1 MLSTKMNND
10 RAGGRCY
17 GFAWILRSWTSVTP
31 TFLFKNRFY
40 LQLSPHCPKINKKS
54 LWGVKK
60 ISRFLLTGHGV
71 LPSMLEKFRANVLKS
86 IQSGLVFGYC
96 LLLYCASNACTGV
109 CEAVSDFKLD

>member
-1 MLSTKMNND
+1 MIGQVAIAMALLGFYD
-10 RAGGRCY
+10 LGR
-17 GFAWILRSWTSVTP
+17 SMTP

-54 LWGVKK
+54 LCEVKK
-60 ISRFLLTGHGV
+60 ISRFLLTGHGI
-71 LPSMLEKFRANVLKS
+71 LPSMLEKFCANVLKS

-96 LLLYCASNACTGV
+96 LLLYYASNACTGV